1 MDVRRLTTE
10 DAEAYWE
17 LRLEALKKNPEAF
30 ASSYEEAIQKD
41 DPIKSTARNMESGV
55 TFGAF
60 VDDALIGVITFVRG
74 SGIKVRHKA
83 DLFAVYVTPS
93 QRGKG
98 AGRALLSRALE
109 HAKSQD
115 ALIKLSV
122 SVVSTNE
129 RAKHLYKSYGFKTV
143 YIEEK
148 ALYVQGKF
156 LNEEHM
162 VQYF

>member
-41 DPIKSTARNMESGV
+41 DPIKSTSRNMESGV

-98 AGRALLSRALE
+98 AGRALLSRVLE

>member
-1 MDVRRLTTE
+1 MEVRQLTAN
-10 DAEAYWE
+10 DAEAYWA

-30 ASSYEEAIQKD
+30 ASSYEEAILKD
-41 DPIKSTARNMESGV
+41 DPIQSTARNMESGA

-60 VDDALIGVITFVRG
+60 DNEMLIGVITFVRG

-83 DLFAVYVTPS
+83 DLFAVYVTPEY
-93 QRGKG
+93 RGKG
-98 AGRALLSRALE
+98 TGRALLSRVIDY
-109 HAKSQD
+109 AKNQD

-129 RAKHLYKSYGFKTV
+129 RAKHLYKSFGFKTV

-148 ALYVQGKF
+148 ALYVQGQF